1 MIDAAWLPAFAL
13 TLAIEVP
20 LVAAFA
26 PPSRRCSMAAIAA
39 AAQACTHPLAWL
51 AVVDVQLGWWTVEV
65 TVVVLEAIFYAAA
78 GDLRWRAPVAAL
90 LANGAS
96 AGAGL
101 AWLPA

>member
-20 LVAAFA
+20 LVTAFA
-26 PPSRRCSMAAIAA
+26 PRGRRRSMAAITA

-51 AVVDVQLGWWTVEV
+51 AVVDAQFGWWTVEAA
-65 TVVVLEAIFYAAA
+65 VVVAEALVYVAA

-96 AGAGL
+96 AWAGL
-101 AWLPA
+101 ACWPP